1 MRNTVIAL
9 ATVLVI
15 GLIAE
20 VEAGKTPVDV
30 VGSWYGATS
39 SVGKLSG
46 VGKEKAE
53 GSLDLAMGETDWSAE
68 DHNGIEFSGTWTRR
82 KNKLFLEFDSA
93 GRAGLEESVMDW
105 LEHVADAEGV
115 SLEDLSVTLD
125 KIKPKAAAKSS
136 RKKGESVKFS
146 LLVKFTSDAFVD
158 GDPDHRKGSMKVKG
172 TLTPD

>member
-1 MRNTVIAL
+1 MRNTVIAI

-30 VGSWYGATS
+30 VGSWYGSTS

-46 VGKEKAE
+46 VGREKAE
-53 GSLDLAMGETDWSAE
+53 GSLDLQLDESSWSAE

-93 GRAGLEESVMDW
+93 GLDGLEESVMDW
-105 LEHVADAEGV
+105 LEHVADSEGV
-115 SLEDLSVTLD
+115 SLDDLSVTLD
-125 KIKPKAAAKSS
+125 KIKVKASAKSS
-136 RKKGESVKFS
+136 RKRGESIKFK
-146 LLVKFTSDAFVD
+146 LQTKFTSDAFVD
-158 GDPDHRKGSMKVKG
+158 GEPDHRKGSMKVKG
-172 TLTPD
+172 TLTRD